1 MTQPILFAE
10 LAPLLDDKLQTSLA
24 RIAREH
30 REILLARFAHYDLVV
45 DVGDP
50 AAVKAGEDEIWRI
63 RDARKLEVSQ
73 GWTWIRGRRERT
85 EDVTAGRPVGASNTS
100 ERATDASP
108 TDLSSDTYEA
118 PETRAETIA
127 RMREGDDVF

>member
-24 RIAREH
+24 RVAREH
-30 REILLARFAHYDLVV
+30 REILLARFAHYGLVV

-63 RDARKLEVSQ
+63 RDARKLDVAQ

-100 ERATDASP
+100 ERTSDVVP
-108 TDLSSDTYEA
+108 VDLSGDAYEA
-118 PETRAETIA
+118 PETRAETLA
-127 RMREGDDVF
+127 RMREVDDVF